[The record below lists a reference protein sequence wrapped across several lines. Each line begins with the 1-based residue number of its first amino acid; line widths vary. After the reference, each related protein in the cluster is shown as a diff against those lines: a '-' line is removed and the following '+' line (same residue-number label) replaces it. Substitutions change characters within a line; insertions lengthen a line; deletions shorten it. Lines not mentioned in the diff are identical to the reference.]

1 MNPLV
6 LIAQVNAEPDPN
18 GLPGSNVLEQMVDGL
33 LYLALLGC
41 LAAMLIGAAV
51 WAFASRGHNPH
62 YAQMG
67 KGAALI
73 AFFGA
78 IVAAAA
84 PALINFASDL
94 GNQVK

>member
-1 MNPLV
+1 MRALL
-6 LIAQVNAEPDPN
+6 LIAQVKAEPDPN
-18 GLPGSNVLEQMVDGL
+18 GLPGSNVLEQIVDGL
-33 LYLALLGC
+33 FYFALLGC
-41 LAAMLIGAAV
+41 VAAMLIGAAV

-62 YAQMG
+62 YATMG

-78 IVAAAA
+78 IVAGAT

-94 GNQVK
+94 GDKVK

>member
-1 MNPLV
+1 
-6 LIAQVNAEPDPN
+6 
-18 GLPGSNVLEQMVDGL
+18 
-33 LYLALLGC
+33 
-41 LAAMLIGAAV
+41 MLIGAAV